1 MELKLKGQRC
11 PGLKNKQKKIGK
23 PNSNR
28 RQTNQT
34 TAAFKVVLT
43 ARKKMH
49 LFSTIVAHSVLVN
62 ILGC

>member
-1 MELKLKGQRC
+1 MELKLKGQKC

-43 ARKKMH
+43 ARKKKSLKSH
-49 LFSTIVAHSVLVN
+49 RL
-62 ILGC
+62 